1 LKILLG
7 RGKSVLVVNVT
18 FLADYLNRVPK
29 RFRVVLQTCVYGLVA
44 GLSAVAFNLG
54 IHWFYRFTFVELA
67 ERSKG
72 EFLLGSLAIILSTSL
87 LTGWLLNRLCK
98 EAAGSG
104 IPQVKLAFWK
114 EFGFISWRVVWVK
127 FVAGILS
134 VGGGSSLGR
143 EGPSVQIAGG
153 LAANAAGLMG
163 EPKQKRRQACVAG
176 AAAGLAA
183 AFNTPLAAITF
194 VLEEIIADLNSR
206 YLGAV
211 LMASVIGALVVHGLI
226 GKQPAFE
233 LGDVAAP
240 HWPVYLL
247 IPVVSALAALIGVVF
262 QKSSLN
268 LRARSRKWN
277 FPLWLLPA
285 VGALITWCIGSAIW
299 WHTGLLG
306 VFSVGYDDLSA
317 ALNHQLEWK
326 LAALLLAGKLVATVC
341 CYGLGGCGGIFS
353 PTLFLGGMAGVVLAG
368 IFGMVLP
375 LEPTDVVVLAVVGM
389 SATLGGVVRAPVTGI
404 LIAFEMTHEFALVPA
419 LMVGALISGAISRR
433 LTHHNFYDELL
444 QQDGHKIEHVVPPRD
459 LNTWQQLPLSS
470 IANFQ
475 PVVIKGTGVEG
486 IPEVLKNHPYN
497 YFPVV
502 EDKKLKGILSRMKGE
517 MAVKSG
523 QPPVLQKAVTC
534 LPTQSIR
541 ELQYLLIES
550 PTGVAVLLD
559 RPDGRV
565 IGLVTLHDLLR
576 AEVAT
581 AQQSGKD

>member
-1 LKILLG
+1 
-7 RGKSVLVVNVT
+7 VHAN
-18 FLADYLNRVPK
+18 FLADYLGRVPK
-29 RFRVVLQTCVYGLVA
+29 RFRVVLQTCIYGLVA
-44 GLSAVAFNLG
+44 GLAAVAFHLG
-54 IHWFYRFTFVELA
+54 IYWFYRLTFVELA
-67 ERSKG
+67 QRSKG

-87 LTGWLLNRLCK
+87 LTGWLLNRFCR

-134 VGGGSSLGR
+134 VGGGASLGR

-153 LAANAAGLMG
+153 LASNVAGVLG

-211 LMASVIGALVVHGLI
+211 LMASVIGALVVHGLV

-240 HWPVYLL
+240 NWPVYLL
-247 IPVVSALAALIGVVF
+247 IPVVSAVAALIGVLF
-262 QKSSLN
+262 QKSSLG
-268 LRARSRKWN
+268 LRAKVRSQQR
-277 FPLWLLPA
+277 FPVWLLPA
-285 VGALITWCIGSAIW
+285 AGALITWCIGSFIW
-299 WHTGLLG
+299 WHTGHLG

-317 ALNHQLEWK
+317 GLNHQLEWK
-326 LAALLLAGKLVATVC
+326 FAALLLLGKLVATIC
-341 CYGLGGCGGIFS
+341 CYGFGGCGGIFS
-353 PTLFLGGMAGVVLAG
+353 PTLFLGGMTGVVLAG
-368 IFGMVLP
+368 VFGLVIP
-375 LEPTDVVVLAVVGM
+375 LEPTDAVVLAVVGM

-419 LMVGALISGAISRR
+419 LMLGALISGAISRR
-433 LTHHNFYDELL
+433 MTQHNFYDELL
-444 QQDGHKIEHVVPPRD
+444 QQDGHKIEHVIPPRD
-459 LNTWQQLPLSS
+459 LNSWQQLPLSS

-475 PVVIKGTGVEG
+475 PVVVKGTGAEA
-486 IPEVLKNHPYN
+486 IREVLMHHPYN

-502 EDKKLKGILSRMKGE
+502 EDKQLKGILSRQKGE

-523 QPPVLQKAVTC
+523 EPPILQPAITC

-541 ELQYLLIES
+541 ELQSLLIES

-559 RPDGRV
+559 RPEGRV
-565 IGLVTLHDLLR
+565 IGLITLHDLLR
-576 AEVAT
+576 AEMAT
-581 AQQSGKD
+581 AQQAGKD